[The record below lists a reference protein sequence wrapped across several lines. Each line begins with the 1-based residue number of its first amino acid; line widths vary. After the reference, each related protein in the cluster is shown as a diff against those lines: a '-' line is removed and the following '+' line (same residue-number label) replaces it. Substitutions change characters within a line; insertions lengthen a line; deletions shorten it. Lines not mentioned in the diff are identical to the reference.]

1 MRGTQ
6 QAEQAHNNNG
16 VDGAN
21 ILRSGCCCEQTNAS
35 AHEWAS
41 ERGKERRSGAMFECS
56 RDTSTKSHR
65 SLPPP
70 WGKESCLFLMDP
82 NFSVL
87 LPMWDVKKPREVA
100 KHFTK
105 QNKTKCFSKSSI
117 LIIYGIRIYHTW
129 KCQNIAWNRPC
140 PMLGWAILYLS
151 LIIQNVSCPMG
162 KTHFSAIFLKQNI
175 IYLSGTQFSQ
185 DTKY

>member
-41 ERGKERRSGAMFECS
+41 ERGKERRSGAMFKCS

-117 LIIYGIRIYHTW
+117 LIIYGMEMSKYCLKPSLSYAWLSNIISQPHHP
-129 KCQNIAWNRPC
+129 KCFLSNGKDTFLCNTQFVWNR
-140 PMLGWAILYLS
+140 IS
-151 LIIQNVSCPMG
+151 L
-162 KTHFSAIFLKQNI
+162 
-175 IYLSGTQFSQ
+175 YLSGTQFSQ
-185 DTKY
+185 GTKY